1 MHCTGSRAL
10 RLFAGAGV
18 AVCLAA
24 TLAAVSLSARPGA
37 AGQPEPPAAA
47 EMRAMWVLRSSLAS
61 PESIAALVR
70 SARRNGFNTL
80 FVQVRGRGD
89 ALFAG
94 SSEPRAAELARQPDS
109 FDPLAEVLRTAQA
122 AGLRVHAWVNVN
134 LVSSAVDLPRSR
146 EHLVYRHPEWL
157 MVPRDLAQELA
168 RAAPASPGYLGKLA
182 RWTRAHNT
190 DVEGLYASPIN
201 PLAVEH
207 LRTIVRGLA
216 RRYPLDGVH
225 FDYARYPSDRFDY
238 SRAAVREF
246 RASIEGRLP
255 AARRR
260 SLAAQEANDI
270 FAYPDAFPDDWRR
283 FRVARMTTLL
293 ARLRDSVKAERPG
306 AIVSVATKPDMDE
319 ALQSRLQEW
328 PRWLERGLVDA
339 VAPMAYTTEPARFAQ
354 QIAAARAVAGTREV
368 WAGIG
373 AYRLSAAQ
381 TVDNIAT
388 ARRLG
393 AGGIILFSYDS
404 LIEPRKGAEDYLAAV
419 SRGAFAP
426 LDAGSR

>member
-1 MHCTGSRAL
+1 MHLTGSRAL
-10 RLFAGAGV
+10 RLLAGAGV

-24 TLAAVSLSARPGA
+24 TVSAHRRLAPPDV
-37 AGQPEPPAAA
+37 QPSDS

-61 PESIAALVR
+61 PESIASLVG
-70 SARRNGFNTL
+70 SARRTGFNTL

-89 ALFAG
+89 ALFTG
-94 SSEPRAAELARQPDS
+94 SSEPRAIELARQPVS
-109 FDPLAEVLRTAQA
+109 FDPLAEVLQA
-122 AGLRVHAWVNVN
+122 AHGAGLRVHAWVNVN
-134 LVSSAVDLPRSR
+134 LVSSAVELPRAR
-146 EHLVYRHPEWL
+146 DHLVYRHPEWL
-157 MVPRDLAQELA
+157 MVPRELGQELA
-168 RAAPASPGYLGKLA
+168 RAEPASPGYLGRLA
-182 RWTRAHNT
+182 RWTRAHSS
-190 DVEGLYASPIN
+190 DVEGLYSSPIN

-207 LRTIVRGLA
+207 LQSVVRGLA
-216 RRYPLDGVH
+216 RRYALDGVH

-246 RASIEGRLP
+246 RVSMEGRLP
-255 AARRR
+255 APRRR
-260 SLAAQEANDI
+260 TLAAQAEVDV

-293 ARLRDSVKAERPG
+293 ARLRDAVKSERPG
-306 AIVSVATKPDMDE
+306 AIVSVATKPDMAE
-319 ALQSRLQEW
+319 ALQTRLQEW

-339 VAPMAYTTEPARFAQ
+339 VAPMAYTTEPARFAE
-354 QIAAARAVAGTREV
+354 QIAAARAVAGTRDV

-381 TVDNIAT
+381 TIDNITT

-404 LIEPRKGAEDYLAAV
+404 LTDPRKGAEDYLAAV

>member
-1 MHCTGSRAL
+1 MIFTGSRAL

-18 AVCLAA
+18 AVCLAGV
-24 TLAAVSLSARPGA
+24 LPAVVSARRGDRQA
-37 AGQPEPPAAA
+37 EAPPAA

-70 SARRNGFNTL
+70 SARRTGFNTL

-89 ALFAG
+89 ALFTG
-94 SSEPRAAELARQPDS
+94 SSEPRATELARQPES
-109 FDPLAEVLRTAQA
+109 FDPLADVLQAAHA

-146 EHLVYRHPEWL
+146 EHLVSRHPEWL
-157 MVPRDLAQELA
+157 MVPRDLGQELA
-168 RAAPASPGYLGKLA
+168 RAEPASPGYLGKLA
-182 RWTRAHNT
+182 RWTRAHAT

-207 LRTIVRGLA
+207 LRGIVRGLA

-246 RASIEGRLP
+246 RASMEGRLP

-293 ARLRDSVKAERPG
+293 ARLRDAVKAERPG
-306 AIVSVATKPDMDE
+306 AVVSVAIKPDKDE
-319 ALQSRLQEW
+319 ALQRRLQEW

-339 VAPMAYTTEPARFAQ
+339 VAPMAYTTEPARFAE
-354 QIAAARAVAGTREV
+354 QIAAARAAAGTREV

-381 TVDNIAT
+381 TIDNIAT

-404 LIEPRKGAEDYLAAV
+404 LVDPRKGAEDYLAAV